1 MIEIL
6 IVIGTVD
13 RNSDHGR
20 KRDHDQKPTL
30 ITQENQTELEGLRK
44 ENAKLREEKEQARIA
59 KSKLEKKKEDKVL
72 AEHLAIDAA
81 KAKLKS
87 DSNPCASK
95 LIDQFGP
102 GVSSKKD
109 VGTRPKISQKGASK
123 SDSPAKGRVKKKHV
137 FLSTFCG

>member
-1 MIEIL
+1 MKKTENIIVIEIS

-13 RNSDHGR
+13 RNSDHRR
-20 KRDHDQKPTL
+20 KRNHDQKPTL

-44 ENAKLREEKEQARIA
+44 ENARLREEREQAKIA

-87 DSNPCASK
+87 DSNSLGVGLLQKKMSALGQKSCKRVLPNLTLQLK
-95 LIDQFGP
+95 GTGLRDLI
-102 GVSSKKD
+102 
-109 VGTRPKISQKGASK
+109 
-123 SDSPAKGRVKKKHV
+123 
-137 FLSTFCG
+137 L